1 MSTEIIYNYTVD
13 GINKEGRLLQD
24 LNIEEYE
31 SAILSDIELNEGLN
45 IGGLINAGVR
55 GLRNTRN
62 DTDELRR
69 QLIQS
74 KGISSVFYTAI
85 TEQHKSTGTIHI

>member
-85 TEQHKSTGTIHI
+85 TEQHKSTRTIHI